1 MLEVQEERPA
11 AATATAT
18 TAATGTTGN
27 ASGRKERAKER
38 QEEGQDCS
46 SPVATP
52 NTGPR
57 STRAKA
63 TPTTTHTHTHTYT
76 PSPHQHSTA
85 PASVALGLTSMH
97 SSNPKV
103 RNSPSANTQSS
114 PKSKQEAMVRSP
126 PVMSPSSAAQMD
138 SKLPNQGKQGGAGSQ
153 SQPSPCDPKSLSG
166 SHTPKGPQGPIG
178 SMGLKN
184 GQGLSSG
191 NGAKGKIKRERS
203 TSVESFEQRDTG
215 TPNNEG
221 DQKEMGSRAKRL
233 CVGERRLPYSGA
245 DWCSGGESDEDD
257 AGFFSMW
264 FQYFVFCV

>member
-1 MLEVQEERPA
+1 MFIFL
-11 AATATAT
+11 
-18 TAATGTTGN
+18 
-27 ASGRKERAKER
+27 
-38 QEEGQDCS
+38 S
-46 SPVATP
+46 SF
-52 NTGPR
+52 
-57 STRAKA
+57 S
-63 TPTTTHTHTHTYT
+63 
-76 PSPHQHSTA
+76 S
-85 PASVALGLTSMH
+85 ASVLIGLTSLQTEYH
-97 SSNPKV
+97 GSI
-103 RNSPSANTQSS
+103 SPIFPLPFLSS

-153 SQPSPCDPKSLSG
+153 SQASPCDPKSLSG

-221 DQKEMGSRAKRL
+221 DQKGKTK
-233 CVGERRLPYSGA
+233 
-245 DWCSGGESDEDD
+245 SD
-257 AGFFSMW
+257 
-264 FQYFVFCV
+264 FVCFTSTL